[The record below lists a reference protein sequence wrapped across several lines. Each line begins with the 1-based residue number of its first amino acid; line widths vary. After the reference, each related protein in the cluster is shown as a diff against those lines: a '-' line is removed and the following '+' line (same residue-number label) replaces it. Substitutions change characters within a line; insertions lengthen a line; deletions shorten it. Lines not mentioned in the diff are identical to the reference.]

1 MRPRL
6 NARLFA
12 ALLVLAAA
20 PFASA
25 ESPVP
30 EVRLPE
36 GATADTQDSGAGLL
50 ADGEAVRDMA
60 LYTGESELL
69 GQSAGERRAATARA
83 LAQVLVKLTGE
94 PQAAANPVV
103 RRALPKAA
111 SFVMDERTSQGVSDQ
126 QGNTAIGGAPI
137 YKTTL
142 QVQFDPNKVDA
153 LIIGAG
159 LPHWGSDR
167 PSPILWLAID
177 DGRGPRLVNASQIN
191 VVKPLATRGT
201 ERGLSFGLP
210 AGSAVEQAAVDTI
223 WARNPGPMTALT
235 ERYGHQTQLLGRLFR
250 EGQGWTADWVLTS
263 GENELSRWSFS
274 DPSAQR
280 ALASGADGAA
290 DAIARRDARRADV
303 GEPAVHQVLI
313 TGLRVADDFTRAMG
327 YLQTLPVVREL
338 AVEEATPDSLRL
350 RLDLAVGVPA
360 FEAFLAAGDV
370 LEAEGP
376 AYAATPGMLPPEEP
390 AQARYR
396 LRP

>member
-1 MRPRL
+1 MRPRSH
-6 NARLFA
+6 ARLFA
-12 ALLVLAAA
+12 ALLALAAVPLATVQAQA
-20 PFASA
+20 PDL
-25 ESPVP
+25 P
-30 EVRLPE
+30 LPE
-36 GATADTQDSGAGLL
+36 EAAADATADLL
-50 ADGEAVRDMA
+50 AEAETPRDMS

-69 GQSAGERRAATARA
+69 SQSAGERRAATARA

-94 PQAAANPVV
+94 PLASANPVV

-111 SFVMDERTSQGVSDQ
+111 SFVMDERTAEGVSDQ
-126 QGNTAIGGAPI
+126 QGNTAIGGVPV
-137 YKTTL
+137 YKTSL

-153 LIIGAG
+153 LIVGAG
-159 LPHWGSDR
+159 LPYWGPDR

-177 DGRGPRLVNASQIN
+177 DGRGARLVNASQIN

-223 WARNPGPMTALT
+223 WARNPGPMAALT

-263 GENELSRWSFS
+263 GDSELSRWSFS

-290 DAIARRDARRADV
+290 DAIARRDATRADV
-303 GEPAVHQVLI
+303 GEPAVHRVLI
-313 TGLRVADDFTRAMG
+313 TGLRLADDFTRAMG

-338 AVEEATPDSLRL
+338 EVEEATPDSLSL

-360 FEAFLAAGDV
+360 FEGFLATGDV

-376 AYAATPGMLPPEEP
+376 AYVATPGMVPPAEP
-390 AQARYR
+390 AVARYR